1 MVKERRR
8 IGFFGGSFDPV
19 HEGHLAMAESARQA
33 LQLQQVIFV
42 PAASNPFK
50 PDGPEAAAHHRVAM
64 LKLAIRD
71 KGVFSLW
78 EGELERKGPSYTYDT
93 VRHLEQVYPNA
104 HLFWIIGADQLAG
117 LPGWHR
123 IGELV
128 GRMAFIL
135 MRRAGHPLVWP
146 GIPGLTVFPVEN
158 TAWRISSTEVRLAL
172 HAGEEAPLLPPGVGR
187 YIKDHQLYRSSTS

>member
-19 HEGHLAMAESARQA
+19 HEGHLAMAESARLA
-33 LQLQQVIFV
+33 LQLHQVIFV
-42 PAASNPFK
+42 PVAANPFK
-50 PDGPEAAAHHRVAM
+50 PMGPEVGASHRVEM
-64 LKLAIRD
+64 LRLAVRD
-71 KGVFSLW
+71 KPFFSIW
-78 EGELERKGPSYTYDT
+78 EGELEREGPSYTYDT

-128 GRMAFIL
+128 SRMAFIL

-146 GIPGLTVFPVEN
+146 DIPGLRVFPVEN
-158 TAWRISSTEVRLAL
+158 AAWRISSTEVRLAL
-172 HAGEEAPLLPPGVGR
+172 HAGQTAPLLPSGVGS
-187 YIKDHQLYRSSTS
+187 YIKEHHLYEGHGS